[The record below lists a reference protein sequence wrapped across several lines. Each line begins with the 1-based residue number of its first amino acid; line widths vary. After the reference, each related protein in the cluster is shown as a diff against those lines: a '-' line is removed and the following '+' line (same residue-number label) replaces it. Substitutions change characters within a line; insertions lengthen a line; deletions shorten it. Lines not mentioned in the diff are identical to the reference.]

1 MDTGESKACLGRVHR
16 GVRKYVTDHCLL
28 LEHNDSYNT
37 GLSLIKLDAASEEF
51 HSVLGSY

>member
-1 MDTGESKACLGRVHR
+1 MDTGESKACLGRVHV

-37 GLSLIKLDAASEEF
+37 GLSLIKLDAANEEF